1 MKFMSKEISLPSVD
15 LDIRTKIMVLAWPAI
30 LENLLT
36 TLIQF
41 VNTAMVS
48 HLGSDA
54 TAAVGINTP
63 LIWMIN
69 GIVTSVG
76 VGATALVARYIGAG
90 DKDKARRVSNQSILI
105 GIFLGIVFTFV
116 ILLLGNSI
124 PIWLGADST
133 IAPLSAKYI
142 RIMSTTFILYFA
154 SLVAGAALRGAGNTK
169 TPMRINVLM
178 NIINII
184 GNFILIYP
192 SRTLVLCRGF
202 ELPMMGSIS
211 IPKIQ
216 ITLWGANLGIEGAAI
231 STALSQG
238 IAGIIFLIIMFNDD
252 CVLKL
257 RLKELFSLD
266 MDLIEKI
273 LYIGVPAAG
282 ERIIVSSG
290 QMAFTKIIAGLG
302 TVQLAAH
309 YLANTAESISYMPA
323 YGLAVAAT
331 TLVGQSL
338 GVSDTEKAERYGYGA
353 FKIGVLIMSS
363 MAFVFMFFPQY
374 LIRIFTNDPVVIYHA
389 SSVLRIEALAQPF
402 FASSIILSGAL
413 RGAGDTTWPLYIS
426 IISMWGVRI
435 ILAWIM
441 VGVFG
446 LGLKSAWSAMVAD
459 LAVRGIFIFIRYR
472 NGKWKSIVLE

>member
-1 MKFMSKEISLPSVD
+1 MKFASKEISLPSVD
-15 LDIRTKIMVLAWPAI
+15 LDIGTKIMVLAWPAI

-48 HLGSDA
+48 HLGSVA

-90 DKDKARRVSNQSILI
+90 DKDKARRVANQSILI
-105 GIFLGIVFTFV
+105 GIFLGILFTLI

-124 PIWLGADST
+124 PIWLGADGV

-142 RIMSTTFILYFA
+142 KIMSITFVLYFT
-154 SLVAGAALRGAGNTK
+154 SLIAGAALRGAGNTK

-192 SRTLVLCRGF
+192 SRTLVLCKGF
-202 ELPMMGSIS
+202 KLPMMGSIA
-211 IPKIQ
+211 IPRMQ

-238 IAGIIFLIIMFNDD
+238 IAGILFLIIISNED

-257 RLKELFSLD
+257 KLKDLFSID
-266 MDLIEKI
+266 RNLIKKV
-273 LYIGVPAAG
+273 LYIGIPAAG
-282 ERIIVSSG
+282 ERIIISSG

-338 GVSDTEKAERYGYGA
+338 GVDDTEKAEKYGYGA
-353 FKIGVLIMSS
+353 FKMGVLIMSL
-363 MAFVFMFFPQY
+363 MACIFIFFPHY

-389 SSVLRIEALAQPF
+389 SSVLRIEALSQPF
-402 FASSIILSGAL
+402 FASSIVLSGAL
-413 RGAGDTTWPLYIS
+413 RGAGDTRWPLYIS
-426 IISMWGVRI
+426 MISMWGVRI

-441 VGVFG
+441 IGRFG
-446 LGLKSAWSAMVAD
+446 LGLKSAWVAMVVD
-459 LAVRGIFIFIRYR
+459 LAVRGILIFIRYK
-472 NGKWKSIVLE
+472 NGRWKNIVLE